1 MISKKVRI
9 PLYGGSLFVM
19 IADDYEKEKNELH
32 KDWQP
37 ERNDFMG
44 HSEGNGNT
52 YVVILNKKYIRNEID
67 LVSIIAHE
75 ADHITSFIFKRV
87 GIKLDLDNDEPHAY
101 LLGYLVEQIYKIYI
115 NNLILKK

>member
-19 IADDYEKEKNELH
+19 IAEDYEKEKKELH

-37 ERNDFMG
+37 DRSDFMG
-44 HSEGNGNT
+44 YSESNSGT
-52 YVVILNKKYIRNEID
+52 YVVILNKKYIRNDFD
-67 LVSIIAHE
+67 LVSTIAHE
-75 ADHITSFIFKRV
+75 ADHIVSFIFKRV
-87 GIKLDLDNDEPHAY
+87 GIKLDLYNDEPHAY
-101 LLGYLVEQIYKIYI
+101 LLGYLVEQIYRIYI

>member
-19 IADDYEKEKNELH
+19 IAYDYEKEKNELH

-37 ERNDFMG
+37 DRSDFMG
-44 HSEGNGNT
+44 YSEGNGNT

-67 LVSIIAHE
+67 LVSTIAHE
-75 ADHITSFIFKRV
+75 ADHIVSFIFKRN

-101 LLGYLVEQIYKIYI
+101 LLDYIVGQIYGIYI
-115 NNLILKK
+115 NTLKK